1 MLGAGQVSTQP
12 NRQTH
17 WKCACEA
24 WPVLQVIDTV
34 FLFHFKRQRKLSLR
48 FLASY
53 LLQEDIQQNTH
64 DSVEDAR
71 TAVNLYQVLSSMDAL
86 LCRSVHCPF
95 EEDGF
100 VAFCE
105 HAQCLHL

>member
-1 MLGAGQVSTQP
+1 M
-12 NRQTH
+12 
-17 WKCACEA
+17 
-24 WPVLQVIDTV
+24 LQVIDTV

-71 TAVNLYQVLSSMDAL
+71 TAIKLYQVSSSTSTL
-86 LCRSVHCPF
+86 PWLHCSAPLKL
-95 EEDGF
+95 EADGF
-100 VAFCE
+100 VGFVSTLSVCTCVIINAS
-105 HAQCLHL
+105 LSGK